1 VASGRDTADDSDT
14 LVFNAR
20 VDAQLLEE
28 QLAVNDL
35 LESIRN
41 GGAGFVEDKKPP
53 DIIRLLGENVNSL
66 CLYDETHRES
76 KPSRLRQMSKR
87 FQVDAALLLETGS
100 DFRQVPEEKKLE
112 LTLGDDD
119 CVVVTANNIT
129 EGSGRS
135 QYGGTATVNFPRL
148 AGFTLA
154 SGKDKTG
161 LARWVWTLV
170 GTGERKT
177 RIVTAY
183 RPVKPSYST
192 LCDRRR
198 GWFTVWAQQCR
209 YFRKKGL
216 SGSPRQRFV
225 SDLVEQLLQSFGGR

>member
-1 VASGRDTADDSDT
+1 VASGGETADDADT

-20 VDAQLLEE
+20 VDARLSEE

-87 FQVDAALLLETGS
+87 FQVDAALLLETGT
-100 DFRQVPEEKKLE
+100 DFRQVPKENKLE

-119 CVVVTANNIT
+119 CVLVTANNIT
-129 EGSGRS
+129 EGSGQS

-183 RPVKPSYST
+183 IVLSNLPITQLRIVNLRPLISDQKQTSINFS
-192 LCDRRR
+192 C
-198 GWFTVWAQQCR
+198 
-209 YFRKKGL
+209 
-216 SGSPRQRFV
+216 PR
-225 SDLVEQLLQSFGGR
+225 